1 MVVDLF
7 LGFITWLHGGQY
19 NSPFFCTSCVSI
31 TCSILFPM
39 KCSNGQIPKGPYFYK
54 RAVLLSKLG
63 SDLLLQAKGASGIY
77 IYICVCVCITCF
89 ILTSML
95 ANAGANR
102 ISRSHHPTGAKT
114 ISSAFRSISP
124 QNPRNHRRPC
134 LNTQSMSTVRSKSGC
149 QRWSACTRCCC
160 KSMDSR
166 SGHGTD
172 RCWGLVAAQHST
184 GALG

>member
-1 MVVDLF
+1 MVKF
-7 LGFITWLHGGQY
+7 RKGRTFT
-19 NSPFFCTSCVSI
+19 
-31 TCSILFPM
+31 
-39 KCSNGQIPKGPYFYK
+39 KGPYFYQNSGLTYFC
-54 RAVLLSKLG
+54 RP
-63 SDLLLQAKGASGIY
+63 KGPQVYIY
-77 IYICVCVCITCF
+77 IYIYMCVCITCF